1 MNAARRRWVYGV
13 AIATVPLLIALGKIT
28 DDVAP
33 SIVAILGALFVPG
46 LSLANV
52 TPDPEEAD
60 RVRDSTP

>member
-13 AIATVPLLIALGKIT
+13 AIAAVPLLIALGVIT
-28 DDVAP
+28 DELAP

-46 LSLANV
+46 LAVSNV

-60 RVRDSTP
+60 SVHDRTP